1 MGLTNVTYSQFLI
14 EGISSD
20 EEREIVVA
28 MLDAEGGDMF
38 EETENGVKAFFQEGS
53 FTMKNLQNV
62 LSKLPFGGS
71 LKVSESLIQPK
82 NWNEVWESNFS
93 PITVKNWRVRAP
105 FHEKDPSYPNELV
118 INPEMAFGT
127 GHHQTTSLMM
137 EHLIE
142 GNLKGKKVIDL
153 GCGTGI
159 LGVMA
164 AKLGASYIVAADIEE
179 NAALVTEQNFTKND
193 VKVDKVYCGTV
204 ADIPVEKF
212 DIVLANINRNILLS
226 EMDMYANL
234 LADGGLLFLSGF
246 YNNDLQMIE
255 KESKKYN
262 LSISKV
268 KELKEWIAA
277 EFSR

>member
-1 MGLTNVTYSQFLI
+1 MGLSNVTYSQFLI
-14 EGISSD
+14 EGKISD
-20 EEREIVVA
+20 EEREIIIA
-28 MLDAEGGDMF
+28 LLDEEGCDMF
-38 EETENGVKAFFQEGS
+38 EETDNGVKAFFQEGS
-53 FTMKNLQNV
+53 YSLENLKSF
-62 LSKLPFGGS
+62 LAILPFGGS
-71 LKVSESLIQPK
+71 LEISETQILPK

-105 FHEKDPSYPNELV
+105 FHEKDANYPNELV

-127 GHHQTTSLMM
+127 GHHQTTELMM

-142 GNLKGKKVIDL
+142 GDLKGKKVIDL

-164 AKLGASYIVAADIEE
+164 AKLGASYIVAADIED

-234 LADGGLLFLSGF
+234 LDQNGSLFLSGF
-246 YNNDLQMIE
+246 YKNDLQMIE
-255 KESKKYN
+255 KEAAKYN
-262 LSISKV
+262 LSISNV